1 LIVRTRVSF
10 SLAVLALLA
19 AAPAQAQQQPA
30 QAQKALPVAGNTPQ
44 VCMVQDGQAQAG
56 ELINFRGTDGDSLRV
71 LQLLDPST
79 LAARGA
85 RATLDIAAVCN
96 FPHRIRLESQN
107 TGLWPLEG
115 PLASEN
121 PDFATA
127 LPYRARL
134 EWADRSGELEADAK
148 VRRTSDWRADIDEPA
163 AGDMTLAIE
172 IDEGAS
178 NTQIGAPVLAGAY
191 GDTLRIFLE
200 PR

>member
-1 LIVRTRVSF
+1 VSVGTRL
-10 SLAVLALLA
+10 SLVALALLSA
-19 AAPAQAQQQPA
+19 GSAHAQQS
-30 QAQKALPVAGNTPQ
+30 QAARNLPVAGNTPQ
-44 VCMVQDGQAQAG
+44 VCAVQGGQSQPG
-56 ELINFRGTDGDSLRV
+56 QLINFGGTDGDTLRV
-71 LQLLDPST
+71 LELLDPST

-85 RATLDIAAVCN
+85 RATVDIAAVCN
-96 FPHRIRLESQN
+96 FPHRVRLESQN
-107 TGLWPLEG
+107 TGLWPVEG
-115 PLASEN
+115 AVASEN

-148 VRRTSDWRADIDEPA
+148 VRRTTDWRADIDQPA
-163 AGDMTLAIE
+163 AGEMTLAIE

-191 GDTLRIFLE
+191 GDTLRIYLE

>member
-1 LIVRTRVSF
+1 MLTGIRL
-10 SLAVLALLA
+10 SLVGLALLSA
-19 AAPAQAQQQPA
+19 GSALAQQS
-30 QAQKALPVAGNTPQ
+30 QAARNLPVAGNTPQ
-44 VCMVQDGQAQAG
+44 VCAVQGGQAQAG
-56 ELINFRGTDGDSLRV
+56 QLINFRGTDGDSLRV
-71 LQLLDPST
+71 VELLDPST

-85 RATLDIAAVCN
+85 RATVDIAAVCN
-96 FPHRIRLESQN
+96 FPHRVRLESQN
-107 TGLWPLEG
+107 TGLWPVEG
-115 PLASEN
+115 AVASEN

-148 VRRTSDWRADIDEPA
+148 VRRTTDWRADIDEPA
-163 AGDMTLAIE
+163 AGEMTLAIE

>member
-1 LIVRTRVSF
+1 MLARVNISIV
-10 SLAVLALLA
+10 VLALLGA
-19 AAPAQAQQQPA
+19 GSAHAQQQPA
-30 QAQKALPVAGNTPQ
+30 QAQRAMPVAGSTPQ
-44 VCMVQDGQAQAG
+44 VCAVQGGQAQAG

-71 LQLLDPST
+71 LELLDPST

-85 RATLDIAAVCN
+85 RATLEIEAVCN
-96 FPHRIRLESQN
+96 FPHRVRLESQN

-115 PLASEN
+115 PIASEN

-148 VRRTSDWRADIDEPA
+148 IRRTTDWRADIDEPA
-163 AGDMTLAIE
+163 AGDMKLAIE